1 MFRINLLQSYKVH
14 DDGRLR
20 REINN
25 IYFYPYLILYYTT
38 ISNITNTKISEIHYK
53 CIIQPGIPE
62 KIVISFLYHL
72 KQ

>member
-25 IYFYPYLILYYTT
+25 VYFYPYSILYYTT
-38 ISNITNTKISEIHYK
+38 ILNITNTKYLK
-53 CIIQPGIPE
+53 YIINA
-62 KIVISFLYHL
+62 LYNQAYQ
-72 KQ
+72 KK